1 MELQPKIMVDQ
12 RRSRVL
18 GIVQRRGF
26 ASLPD
31 LAVEL
36 GVSESTVRRDLAHL
50 EREGAAKRTHG
61 GAFFTGAAGASLTT
75 HQVSRQEQKQAIAR
89 VAAGLIGDRETVL
102 LDGGSTTYELGQQLL
117 GRTLQVVT
125 NSLPMA
131 SLLAGASGID
141 LVVLGGYVHGP
152 SGALH
157 GEFADRMLEGVRV
170 GKAVIGAGG
179 INAQGLHNDNQLIV
193 GTQRAMMRAAEEV
206 IVVADSS
213 KFGRASL
220 ASLCPLSQINRLVTD
235 DELDDKWREVL
246 ADAGIEVHLASTPKP

>member
-1 MELQPKIMVDQ
+1 MVDQ
-12 RRSRVL
+12 RRTRVL
-18 GIVQRRGF
+18 GIVRRKGF
-26 ASLPD
+26 ASLPE
-31 LAVEL
+31 LAEEL

-50 EREGAAKRTHG
+50 EQEGAARRTHG
-61 GAFFTGAAGASLTT
+61 GAVYTGTGPALPQRAAP
-75 HQVSRQEQKQAIAR
+75 SRVEQKRAIATL
-89 VAAGLIGDRETVL
+89 AATLIGDRETVL

-131 SLLAGASGID
+131 SLLSGAGGID

-157 GEFADRMLEGVRV
+157 GEFANRLLEGIRV

-193 GTQRAMMRAAEEV
+193 GTQRAMMRAAEQV

-213 KFGRASL
+213 KFGHSSL
-220 ASLCPLSQINRLVTD
+220 AHLCPLQEINHLVTD
-235 DELDDKWREVL
+235 DGLTDEWRQTL
-246 ADAGIEVHLASTPKP
+246 IDAGIQVYVADTQKS